1 MGNSGKKMAEPG
13 APNVQKE
20 GHSSEGV
27 TGDATP
33 KAPEQPVKYDD
44 TNYKLQSW
52 TDVQFD
58 SYKKKKTV
66 DFYGLVTVEAPAY
79 EKENRPGIDC
89 VCVLDVSGSMRG
101 QKISLVRKSMRRLV
115 RNLGSKDRVCFVT
128 FDTNVRVLM
137 DWTQMDENGKERA
150 RNNVKNLREGSST
163 NLAGGLVTGIEKLR
177 DNFQNEVTSV
187 LLFTDGEANVGEQSI
202 PGILKLAKD
211 AAGTSMSTTPSKWS
225 ALEVQSWLQ
234 NVGLGNYKPIFKEN
248 AVDGMMLL
256 NDINADILK
265 QDLGVKALHLKK
277 FEREILS
284 LKNKEEGEGEEGKT
298 GAPQCHLVVNTFGF
312 GAQHNNEL
320 LEKIASSFDG
330 MYFYMKDEA
339 AIIAGFANC
348 LGGMLSTVAQ
358 EIKLNIRGCKGV
370 KDLKVHKDDNM
381 AKNKDGS
388 VTVQFG
394 DLQSEEKRHILI
406 SATIPKISK
415 TDPCFK
421 FFECEISY
429 KNLVQNTQDKE
440 TLTATINRSGKIGKA
455 NLEVDISKNRVV
467 AADAMLNAENLGENH
482 KLAEARKVVNEAKKI
497 IEKSISAKEE
507 FCTNLIKDL
516 EKCLEGLK
524 DERQYDL
531 FGKGYMMQ
539 NQKCLHLERAANY
552 DMDYGTQMCYNNISK
567 ATAYEAFQRSDS
579 MDSCDGDLFD
589 VRRSP
594 SPILQMRNVGDDLFV
609 PNVIQ
614 QQNQIP
620 QMQMNA
626 MPNMFH
632 SAAQMQMQMNAI
644 PNRVLQM
651 NQDPDID
658 LLDNI
663 GDDMLQRSL
672 SLSYSK

>member
-1 MGNSGKKMAEPG
+1 
-13 APNVQKE
+13 
-20 GHSSEGV
+20 
-27 TGDATP
+27 
-33 KAPEQPVKYDD
+33 
-44 TNYKLQSW
+44 
-52 TDVQFD
+52 
-58 SYKKKKTV
+58 
-66 DFYGLVTVEAPAY
+66 
-79 EKENRPGIDC
+79 
-89 VCVLDVSGSMRG
+89 
-101 QKISLVRKSMRRLV
+101 
-115 RNLGSKDRVCFVT
+115 
-128 FDTNVRVLM
+128 
-137 DWTQMDENGKERA
+137 
-150 RNNVKNLREGSST
+150 
-163 NLAGGLVTGIEKLR
+163 
-177 DNFQNEVTSV
+177 
-187 LLFTDGEANVGEQSI
+187 
-202 PGILKLAKD
+202 
-211 AAGTSMSTTPSKWS
+211 
-225 ALEVQSWLQ
+225 
-234 NVGLGNYKPIFKEN
+234 
-248 AVDGMMLL
+248 
-256 NDINADILK
+256 
-265 QDLGVKALHLKK
+265 
-277 FEREILS
+277 
-284 LKNKEEGEGEEGKT
+284 
-298 GAPQCHLVVNTFGF
+298 
-312 GAQHNNEL
+312 
-320 LEKIASSFDG
+320 
-330 MYFYMKDEA
+330 
-339 AIIAGFANC
+339 
-348 LGGMLSTVAQ
+348 
-358 EIKLNIRGCKGV
+358 V

-516 EKCLEGLK
+516 DKCLEGLK

-609 PNVIQ
+609 PNVFQ

-626 MPNMFH
+626 MPNMFQ
-632 SAAQMQMQMNAI
+632 SAAQMQMNAI
-644 PNRVLQM
+644 PNRVMQM

>member
-1 MGNSGKKMAEPG
+1 MAEPG
-13 APNVQKE
+13 APNLQKE

-33 KAPEQPVKYDD
+33 KAPEPTVKYDD

-58 SYKKKKTV
+58 SYNKKKTV

-79 EKENRPGIDC
+79 EKESRPGIDC

-137 DWTQMDENGKERA
+137 DWTQMDENGKEQA
-150 RNNVKNLREGSST
+150 RNNVTNLREGSST

-211 AAGTSMSTTPSKWS
+211 AAGTSLSTAPSQWS
-225 ALEVQSWLQ
+225 SLEVQSWLQ
-234 NVGLGNYKPIFKEN
+234 TVGLGNYKASFKEN

-277 FEREILS
+277 FEREILT
-284 LKNKEEGEGEEGKT
+284 LKNKEEGEEGKT
-298 GAPQCHLVVNTFGF
+298 AAPQCHLVVNTFGF
-312 GAQHNNEL
+312 GASHNNEL

-330 MYFYMKDEA
+330 MYFFMKDEA

-370 KDLKVHKDDNM
+370 TDLKVHKDDNM

-415 TDPCFK
+415 VDPCFK

-429 KNLVQNTQDKE
+429 KNLVQDTQDKE

-455 NLEVDISKNRVV
+455 NLEVDISKNRVI
-467 AADAMLNAENLGENH
+467 AADAMLNAENLGESH
-482 KLAEARKVVNEAKKI
+482 KLAEARKVVEEAKKI

-507 FCTNLIKDL
+507 FSANLIKDL
-516 EKCLEGLK
+516 DKCLEGLK

-539 NQKCLHLERAANY
+539 NQKCLHLERAANF

-567 ATAYEAFQRSDS
+567 ADAYEAFQRSDS
-579 MDSCDGDLFD
+579 MDSCEGTDLFD
-589 VRRSP
+589 PPRRSV
-594 SPILQMRNVGDDLFV
+594 SPVFPV
-609 PNVIQ
+609 YQ
-614 QQNQIP
+614 QQIQIP

-626 MPNMFH
+626 
-632 SAAQMQMQMNAI
+632 I
-644 PNRVLQM
+644 PNTIFGAQM
-651 NQDPDID
+651 NQEPDID
-658 LLDNI
+658 LIDNI